1 MTALIILACSVVA
14 YIAHRAI
21 VRPLLTVAGIL

>member
-1 MTALIILACSVVA
+1 MTALIVLACSIVA

-21 VRPLLTVAGIL
+21 VRPLLTIAGIV